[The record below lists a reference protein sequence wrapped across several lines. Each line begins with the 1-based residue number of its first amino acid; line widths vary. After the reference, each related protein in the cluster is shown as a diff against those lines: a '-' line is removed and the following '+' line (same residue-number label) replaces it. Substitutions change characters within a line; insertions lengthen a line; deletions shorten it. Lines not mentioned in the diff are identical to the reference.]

1 MRKVE
6 SLSSRQKAAV
16 MLMCL
21 GPEVASSVIKSLDE
35 EQVEALT
42 LEVAR
47 LDRVSAEQREA
58 VIEEFYELAV
68 AQDFIAEG
76 GVERARQLLEKAY
89 GPDRAGDVIN
99 KVVQAMQVV
108 PFEFLKK
115 ADPAQ
120 LYSFI
125 QDEHPQTIALIL
137 SYMPLG
143 IGTGINIAAD
153 ILLRLPPEI
162 RTDVAA
168 RIAQMDQTP
177 PEVVRK
183 VEEVLEKKMANM
195 LSQEMSQAGG
205 PKALVDLLNRVDRTT
220 ERMIMDSLSETDPEL
235 ADTVKNMMFVFE
247 DIVQLDDRAIQA
259 VLKEVDMKELA
270 TALKGVNQEV
280 GTKIFRNMSERA
292 VGMLKEDMEFMGP
305 VRLRVVEEA
314 QQKIV
319 GVIRRLEEA
328 GEITV
333 GRGGEE
339 DVLV

>member
-1 MRKVE
+1 MRKTE
-6 SLSSRQKAAV
+6 TLTSRQKAAV

-21 GPEVASSVIKSLDE
+21 GPDFAGHVIRHLEE

-47 LDRVSAEQREA
+47 LDRVSPEQREA
-58 VIEEFYELAV
+58 VIGEFHELAV

-76 GVERARQLLEKAY
+76 GVEKAKRLLEEAY
-89 GPDRAGDVIN
+89 GGGKADEMIR

-120 LYSFI
+120 LFSFI

-137 SYMPLG
+137 AYMP
-143 IGTGINIAAD
+143 INSAAQVLSKLPGD
-153 ILLRLPPEI
+153 LRA
-162 RTDVAA
+162 DVAG

-177 PEVVRK
+177 PEVIRR
-183 VEEVLEKKMANM
+183 VEQVLEKKLSSV
-195 LSQEMSQAGG
+195 LSQEMTQAGG
-205 PKALVDLLNRVDRTT
+205 PKALVDLLNRVDRAT
-220 ERMIMDSLSETDPEL
+220 ERLIMDSLGESNPEL
-235 ADTVKNMMFVFE
+235 AEQVKNMMFVFE
-247 DIVQLDDRAIQA
+247 DIVQLDDRAVQA
-259 VLKEVDMKELA
+259 ILKEVDMKELA
-270 TALKGVNQEV
+270 TALKGVNAEV
-280 GTKIFRNMSERA
+280 GQKVFKNMSERA
-292 VGMLKEDMEFMGP
+292 VNMLKEDMEFMGP

-319 GVIRRLEEA
+319 SVIRRLEEA
-328 GEITV
+328 GEVTV
-333 GRGGEE
+333 GRAGEE

>member
-6 SLSSRQKAAV
+6 SLTSRQKAAV

-21 GPEVASSVIKSLDE
+21 GPEVASSVLKSLN
-35 EQVEALT
+35 EQEVEALT

-47 LDRVSAEQREA
+47 LDRVTPEQRET
-58 VIEEFYELAV
+58 VINEFYDLAV

-76 GVERARQLLEKAY
+76 GIERARQLLEQAY
-89 GPDRAGDVIN
+89 GDSRANEMIG

-137 SYMPLG
+137 SYMPL
-143 IGTGINIAAD
+143 NAAAD
-153 ILLRLPPEI
+153 VLSRLNGELRA
-162 RTDVAA
+162 DVAG

-177 PEVVRK
+177 PEVIRR
-183 VEEVLEKKMANM
+183 VEQVLEKKMSSM
-195 LSQEMSQAGG
+195 LAQEMTQAGG

-220 ERMIMDSLSETDPEL
+220 ERLIIDSLTENNPEL
-235 ADTVKNMMFVFE
+235 AETVKNMMFVFE
-247 DIVQLDDRAIQA
+247 DIIQLDDRAVQA

-270 TALKGVNQEV
+270 TALKGVSQEV
-280 GTKIFRNMSERA
+280 SGKVFRNMSERA

-305 VRLRVVEEA
+305 VKVRVVEEA

-328 GEITV
+328 GELTV
-333 GRGGEE
+333 GRGSEE
-339 DVLV
+339 DMLV